1 MMDNAAI
8 VKALVKGLNWED
20 VDEICTRRKAPALGG
35 HYSVVE
41 FDANTAEAHFSVN
54 IDLGGLA
61 FVFILEPDPLGGRRP
76 KSFPTLAAAQA
87 AAEQDY
93 RARIAAALHIDKIA
107 ALVEAG
113 VAAEVQLR
121 ECGVKMVGPGASAL
135 ADLRD
140 ALAAFR
146 GTEDGAAP

>member
-8 VKALVKGLNWED
+8 VKALVKPLVWED
-20 VDEICTRRKAPALGG
+20 RWSGGDEDIPSWRAKQTLGLLVSVSFAGKYKLKRHADAPPEELAERK
-35 HYSVVE
+35 
-41 FDANTAEAHFSVN
+41 TKAEA
-54 IDLGGLA
+54 
-61 FVFILEPDPLGGRRP
+61 
-76 KSFPTLAAAQA
+76 
-87 AAEQDY
+87 DY
-93 RARIAAALHIDKIA
+93 QARISAALHIDKIA

>member
-1 MMDNAAI
+1 MGNAAI
-8 VKALVKGLNWED
+8 VKALVKGLEWET
-20 VDEICTRRKAPALGG
+20 IGARKNFSRAKAPLFGNIRVENYGDTFTVAW
-35 HYSVVE
+35 SVPG
-41 FDANTAEAHFSVN
+41 FS
-54 IDLGGLA
+54 DTFTDG
-61 FVFILEPDPLGGRRP
+61 D
-76 KSFPTLAAAQA
+76 FPTLAAAQA